1 VRLPRAPVM
10 QLQTPHI
17 VGLIVIIILLIGM
30 LRGRQ
35 IQQRRKRRG
44 AARSPNA
51 KLIET
56 EVKVTTVSR

>member
-1 VRLPRAPVM
+1 M